1 MALTSDLHT
10 NVHTCA
16 PIYMYKHIYTHTDRK
31 AILKIRKM
39 EIMVDM
45 MNALQGIIAK

>member
-16 PIYMYKHIYTHTDRK
+16 PIYMCKHIYTHTGRK
-31 AILKIRKM
+31 AVLKIRKM
-39 EIMVDM
+39 EITVHM
-45 MNALQGIIAK
+45 M